1 MENQNAIVLKQAPV
15 ISHQLK
21 VIGQQVKAE
30 IEALNLDKLV
40 ATDQTIQSLK
50 KTRASLNKQKAGWV
64 SEAKEVKD
72 PIVNVIKQFDDE
84 MKENITSIFEWADDI
99 LKTNINNF
107 EMRVKDEKKATIEA
121 YFVELCQSEKIDYL
135 KFDQLGIDINLST
148 SEKAYKE
155 KVNEFIDKVK
165 DDVSLIDSEEFSAEI
180 FVEYKKTLN
189 ASQSITTVRARKQA
203 EAEEKERIKQ
213 KTIIDR
219 KSAIKQLGFQ
229 EVSFTNSFNYNDQIY
244 FTNAEIEDLT
254 RDEFK
259 ERYLKFE
266 AEISELQKANA
277 RPAEEKQVE
286 NFGVAY
292 VAEAPKAEPLQAPK
306 TEEAPAKKVIARF
319 EVSGTM
325 EQLKGLGEYMRANGI
340 TYKNI

>member
-1 MENQNAIVLKQAPV
+1 MENTTAIVLKQAPV

-21 VIGQQVKAE
+21 VIGQSVTDRLAE
-30 IEALNLDKLV
+30 LNIDNLV
-40 ATDQTIQSLK
+40 ATDDTIKSLK
-50 KTRASLNKQKAGWV
+50 STRADLNKELKDYEEQRKAIKAGVNKPYLEFEALYKQEV
-64 SEAKEVKD
+64 SDKYSNGID
-72 PIVNVIKQFDDE
+72 
-84 MKENITSIFEWADDI
+84 T
-99 LKTNINNF
+99 LKSKIDSF
-107 EMRVKDEKKATIEA
+107 EMRVKDEKKAAIES
-121 YFVELCQSEKIDYL
+121 YFTELCHSEKIDYL
-135 KFDQLGIDINLST
+135 KFDQLGLDINLST

-165 DDVSLIDSEEFSAEI
+165 DDVSLISSEEFAAEI

-189 ASQSITTVRARKQA
+189 ASQSITAVRARKLA

-213 KTIIDR
+213 KMIVDR
-219 KSAIKQLGFQ
+219 KNAIKALGFQ

-259 ERYLKFE
+259 EKYLKFE
-266 AEISELQKANA
+266 AEISELKKANT
-277 RPAEEKQVE
+277 RPTEEKQAE

-292 VAEAPKAEPLQAPK
+292 VAEAPKSEPLQAPK
-306 TEEAPAKKVIARF
+306 MEEAPVKKVVASF